1 MNSLFMSSLQPFL
14 LQPSLLHLSEPACHV
29 WLIDQPLSH
38 SMVGSIS
45 HWHNVSMLLSLSR
58 LCIVSPTSCTPYSPL
73 LSSALL
79 CTVNPCRHSLL
90 CHFVSYR
97 TVLYRIAPYNIVS
110 YRIVSYR
117 TVLNRIAP
125 YRTVLNRIAPYR
137 IVSFCNVS
145 YRIVLCCVVSHRVV
159 LYCLCWSHRI
169 LPDRTVSYWVISAI
183 TIMIN
188 ISQSVTEHPIVSYP
202 ALPCPVMPREVVYTS
217 IPPLTPTRTLTST
230 LSSTATATF
239 TA

>member
-125 YRTVLNRIAPYR
+125 YR

>member
-125 YRTVLNRIAPYR
+125 YR

-230 LSSTATATF
+230 LSSTATANF